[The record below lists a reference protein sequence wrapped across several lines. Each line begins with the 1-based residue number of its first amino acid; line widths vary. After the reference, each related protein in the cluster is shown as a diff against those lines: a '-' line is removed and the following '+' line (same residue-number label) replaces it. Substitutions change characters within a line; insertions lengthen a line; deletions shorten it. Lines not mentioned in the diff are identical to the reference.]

1 MRLCADILS
10 RSPKAEAHMRV
21 PTAKLGKADFFPV
34 DFEFMIIYGSHDIFH
49 FGKNR
54 AETGFR
60 QVLLLK

>member
-1 MRLCADILS
+1 
-10 RSPKAEAHMRV
+10 MRV

-54 AETGFR
+54 AETGYDHVSVTVIGERFAG
-60 QVLLLK
+60 